1 MPRVLV
7 YCRTE
12 GLRRELEDGLMRM
25 GCGFDIYED
34 SGKFMDAALEEKP
47 EVLALCFAADD
58 RWAEAG
64 IAALR
69 KSCRDAKI
77 IFATQK
83 PGKEDAKSL
92 ERGVFYYAGDA
103 SSRDILG
110 AVEAAL
116 GNPSSGRPRK

>member
-1 MPRVLV
+1 MPQVLV
-7 YCRTE
+7 YCRIE
-12 GLRRELEDGLMRM
+12 ELKRELGNGLMRM
-25 GCGFDIYED
+25 GCSFETHDE
-34 SGKFMDAALEEKP
+34 SGKFIDEALEEKP
-47 EVLALCFAADD
+47 EVLVLCFASDD

-103 SSRDILG
+103 DSCDILE
-110 AVEAAL
+110 AIKAAL
-116 GNPSSGRPRK
+116 ENRSVLRAQK